1 MPELTVLSTL
11 LGFAFAIF
19 GLELP
24 AWLLPHA
31 THAGQARVIDGDSL
45 EIDGAR
51 IRLIGI
57 DAPEL
62 GQSCRAADGA
72 VFACGQSARDAL
84 QGFIAA
90 RPVTCREF
98 RADKYRRALARC
110 SVGGAD
116 LAAWMVSRGWAMAY
130 AGRDGDPWRATEGT
144 ARDTRA
150 GLWAGGFERPED
162 WRRAQRA
169 AAR

>member
-1 MPELTVLSTL
+1 MPELALLSTL
-11 LGFAFAIF
+11 LGFAFATL
-19 GLELP
+19 GLAPP
-24 AWLLPHA
+24 AWLLPPA
-31 THAGQARVIDGDSL
+31 THVGQARVIDGDSL

-62 GQSCRAADGA
+62 GQSCRGADGV
-72 VFACGQSARDAL
+72 VFACGQAARDAL

-90 RPVTCREF
+90 QPVSCREI
-98 RADKYRRALARC
+98 RADRYRRALARC

-116 LAAWMVSRGWAMAY
+116 LAAWMVSRGWAAAY
-130 AGRDGDPWRATEGT
+130 AGRDGDAWRATEDT
-144 ARDTRA
+144 ARQTRA
-150 GLWAGGFERPED
+150 GLWAGGFERPEE